1 MLIGNKSDDVQKR
14 QVSYE
19 EGQAFAQENGLEFL
33 ETSAKTAD
41 NVEEAFVGTAS
52 EIYRKIKD
60 GVFDVSNEVIFFSPV
75 PFAPTASTHF
85 LKNSRLMVLRLV
97 RKVVLLW
104 EVAADLVDLRPL
116 LKMREGAVKEIHCTV
131 KRTSEISYKIFIYS
145 FSIDELRRHGHKRVP
160 RDDELQRR
168 SNVYFSRQYLFN
180 FIANCWNRL
189 RQ

>member
-85 LKNSRLMVLRLV
+85 FLKLKTYGIKVGAQGGSAVGGGGGSR
-97 RKVVLLW
+97 
-104 EVAADLVDLRPL
+104 RPAPPPQD
-116 LKMREGAVKEIHCTV
+116 EGGC
-131 KRTSEISYKIFIYS
+131 
-145 FSIDELRRHGHKRVP
+145 
-160 RDDELQRR
+160 
-168 SNVYFSRQYLFN
+168 
-180 FIANCWNRL
+180 C
-189 RQ
+189 